1 MYSAAWGAA
10 IGACAEEVGIELSMR
25 IVSAALTISNAY
37 MLSPPVPK
45 SGECR
50 PTALEPGCLSRVP
63 AVDASRV
70 S

>member
-1 MYSAAWGAA
+1 MFSPAWEAA
-10 IGACAEEVGIELSMR
+10 IRACAEEVGIELSMR
-25 IVSAALTISNAY
+25 VVSAALTISDAY
-37 MLSPPVPK
+37 MLSPPVAE

-50 PTALEPGCLSRVP
+50 PTALEPGCLPPVP